1 MVLTTTAEASESA
14 LLSKKTMTKMEAE
27 VALEIAEEAMETAEA
42 AMEVVEAM
50 VIVEEAMEVEEVM
63 VVIEAEEATVVK
75 EATRE
80 KMKDKLTKMKFSS
93 ETFLSRQL
101 KMMCTHFSSKQ
112 VMSKT
117 LQ

>member
-1 MVLTTTAEASESA
+1 MVLNTTAEASESA

-27 VALEIAEEAMETAEA
+27 VALEIAEAD
-42 AMEVVEAM
+42 MEVA
-50 VIVEEAMEVEEVM
+50 EAMEVEEVM
-63 VVIEAEEATVVK
+63 VVIEEEEATVVK

-80 KMKDKLTKMKFSS
+80 KMKDKLTKMKFSL

-101 KMMCTHFSSKQ
+101 KMMCTHFSSKR

>member
-1 MVLTTTAEASESA
+1 MVLNTTAEASESA

-27 VALEIAEEAMETAEA
+27 VALEIAEAD
-42 AMEVVEAM
+42 MEVA
-50 VIVEEAMEVEEVM
+50 EAMEVEEVM
-63 VVIEAEEATVVK
+63 VVIEEEEATVVK

-80 KMKDKLTKMKFSS
+80 KMKDKLTKMKFSL

-101 KMMCTHFSSKQ
+101 KMMCTHFLSKQ

>member
-1 MVLTTTAEASESA
+1 MVLNTTAEASESA

-27 VALEIAEEAMETAEA
+27 VALEIAEAD
-42 AMEVVEAM
+42 MEVA
-50 VIVEEAMEVEEVM
+50 EAMEVEEVM
-63 VVIEAEEATVVK
+63 VVIEEEEATVVK

-80 KMKDKLTKMKFSS
+80 KMKDKLTKMKFSL